1 MATSKG
7 RCDVSIVV
15 MSTATPLLVP
25 KIDQEVLTE
34 EVTELEPGDCAHIV
48 KVDPGETAAA
58 KITEARIF
66 GTPVEALCGYVWVPS
81 KNPRNMPVC
90 QKCKDIYEMY
100 RSFQDGLNESPGDA

>member
-1 MATSKG
+1 M
-7 RCDVSIVV
+7 
-15 MSTATPLLVP
+15 ATPLLAP
-25 KIDQEVLTE
+25 RIDQETLTE

-48 KVDPGETAAA
+48 KVGPGETAAA

-90 QKCKDIYEMY
+90 QKCKDIYGMY
-100 RSFQDGLNESPGDA
+100 RDFNGGLNESPNDA